1 MKMNYLSP
9 RVKIYDVEAEGDLL
23 VNSVNGVESMDALNG
38 SWDEDDD

>member
-23 VNSVNGVESMDALNG
+23 VNSVDGVETMDPLGG